1 MVTLACIWPGF
12 FIQAL
17 STSSFLQPHGYIG
30 SPLSFSFQPK
40 GRSSPAE
47 NGSAVIPAAN
57 STSFVSVLYLLR
69 LSIKRGLE
77 DEPSTGLVGDV
88 VRGGSSENLLDPVA
102 VVKDLKGGPPREG
115 LETREQE
122 PLGRDVRKEASQVET
137 RRKHVYSKEP
147 ERTSKRSLN
156 RKLWRTNADAVTRS
170 FEERSGNEAAKEIA
184 KEARG
189 NVAVEDGSKEEA
201 REDEPATGLAVW
213 RGSSKNEFE
222 EGDAAATVDTV
233 SRSLE
238 ERDGNR
244 LAEEPANAD
253 AGSGSS
259 EEASGKGSSKKAGGG
274 SSFEKA
280 DEEG

>member
-1 MVTLACIWPGF
+1 M
-12 FIQAL
+12 
-17 STSSFLQPHGYIG
+17 
-30 SPLSFSFQPK
+30 
-40 GRSSPAE
+40 
-47 NGSAVIPAAN
+47 
-57 STSFVSVLYLLR
+57 
-69 LSIKRGLE
+69 
-77 DEPSTGLVGDV
+77 
-88 VRGGSSENLLDPVA
+88 
-102 VVKDLKGGPPREG
+102 
-115 LETREQE
+115 
-122 PLGRDVRKEASQVET
+122 
-137 RRKHVYSKEP
+137 YSKEP